1 MRRETRTALK
11 SYLPMHQD
19 TGPRARE
26 VWLEALRKLTPGEK
40 LRLVFER
47 IDFMHHAA
55 VRQIQKQYP
64 GISEL
69 DMLRELAT
77 RRYGRELAERV
88 YPRTVIE

>member
-1 MRRETRTALK
+1 MK
-11 SYLPMHQD
+11 QD
-19 TGPRARE
+19 TGPRAME

-40 LRLVFER
+40 LQLVFEM

-64 GISEL
+64 GIREL

-77 RRYGRELAERV
+77 RRYGSELAERA
-88 YPRTVIE
+88 YPRATTE

>member
-1 MRRETRTALK
+1 
-11 SYLPMHQD
+11 
-19 TGPRARE
+19 
-26 VWLEALRKLTPGEK
+26 
-40 LRLVFER
+40 
-47 IDFMHHAA
+47 MHHAA